1 MVKLSG
7 HTGLFS
13 RNFVFILWYSMMIVA
28 IAHTTSTTTTTTTGT
43 ITAVIVE
50 GFTAVGMVAIS
61 PVYTYLSQLN

>member
-1 MVKLSG
+1 M
-7 HTGLFS
+7 
-13 RNFVFILWYSMMIVA
+13 FILWYSMMIVA